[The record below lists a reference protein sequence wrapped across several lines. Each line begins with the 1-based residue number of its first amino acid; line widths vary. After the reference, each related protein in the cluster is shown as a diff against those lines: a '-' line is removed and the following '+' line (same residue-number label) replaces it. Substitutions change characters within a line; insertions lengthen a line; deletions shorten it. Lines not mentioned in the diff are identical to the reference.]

1 MLRTDSRVTIVA
13 FFVLLAVGGNF
24 YFCVS
29 HIITRGFSCAN
40 ILRIRSG
47 HSDLRLSSL
56 DDSNAKY
63 HSKNPQLV
71 GRYAS
76 NSMLPGNYR
85 RSNFRFSENS
95 MCSGPRSSARLTSLA
110 ESGSLTT
117 IQNGEP
123 IVGIDKIYVSV
134 LNMKAKLLEQHLK
147 MSSLSAAY
155 ASLASGKICEGIFS
169 FLTFLF

>member
-1 MLRTDSRVTIVA
+1 MA

-95 MCSGPRSSARLTSLA
+95 MCSGPRSSTRTTSLA

-117 IQNGEP
+117 IQNDEHING
-123 IVGIDKIYVSV
+123 VDKIYVSV
-134 LNMKAKLLEQHLK
+134 LNIKAKLLEQHLK
-147 MSSLSAAY
+147 MTSLSTAY
-155 ASLASGKICEGIFS
+155 ASLAAGRIY
-169 FLTFLF
+169 LLLFMYYSVVFIYLLLFM